1 MSKFKIAVYA
11 ICKNEAQFV
20 DRWMDSMGEAD
31 EVYVTD
37 TGSSD
42 DTVKKLRDRGATV
55 NIINLNPWR
64 FDVARNISLSFVSKD
79 IDICVCTDLD
89 EVLEPGWRNLLEKA
103 WTPQTTRLKY
113 MYTWSFNPDG
123 TPGVTFWYEKI
134 HQRQYFR
141 WIHPVHEVLQY
152 YGSESDVY
160 SWEGKIQLN
169 HYPDPSKSRGQ
180 YLTLLEMSVK
190 EDPDDDRNVHY
201 LGREYMYYGMWD
213 KCIETLKK
221 HIEMPTAYWK
231 DERSASMRFI
241 ARAYKAKN
249 DLIESANWLYRA
261 IAEAPHL
268 REPYVE
274 MAQLAYE
281 ERDWPRVYH
290 MVEETLKI
298 KVRPSTYINE
308 ASSWDFTIHDL
319 GALSGYELGLYEK
332 SLDFAKMAAE
342 MSPNDQRLK
351 NNLELIRQKQDSRIA
366 ICNKTSL
373 NNLNIWSFITRIIEF
388 LKKH

>member
-1 MSKFKIAVYA
+1 MSKYKVAVYA
-11 ICKNEAQFV
+11 ICKNEAHFV
-20 DRWMDSMGEAD
+20 DRWMDSMDEAD

-37 TGSSD
+37 TGSAD
-42 DTVKKLRDRGATV
+42 DTVQKLRERGAIV
-55 NIINLNPWR
+55 NIINMNPWR
-64 FDVARNISLSFVSKD
+64 FDVARNISLSFVPMN

-89 EVLEPGWRNLLEKA
+89 EILEPGWRDLLEKA

-113 MYTWSFNPDG
+113 MYTWSFNADG

-134 HQRQYFR
+134 HKRQNFR

-152 YGSESDVY
+152 YGAESDVY
-160 SWEGKIQLN
+160 SQEGKIKLN
-169 HYPDPSKSRGQ
+169 HYPDPAKSRGQ
-180 YLTLLEMSVK
+180 YLPLLEMSVK
-190 EDPDDDRNVHY
+190 EAPDDDRNMHY
-201 LGREYMYYGMWD
+201 LGREYMYYGMWE

-241 ARAYKAKN
+241 ARGYKSKN
-249 DLIESANWLYRA
+249 NLLEAAIWLYRA

-274 MAQLAYE
+274 MALLAYD

-298 KVRPSTYINE
+298 KERPATYINE
-308 ASSWDFTIHDL
+308 ASSWNFTIYDL
-319 GALSGYELGLYEK
+319 GALSCYELGLYEK
-332 SLDFAKMAAE
+332 SLDFAKTAVA
-342 MSPNDQRLK
+342 MSPNDKRLK
-351 NNLELIRQKQDSRIA
+351 NNLELIQKKIND
-366 ICNKTSL
+366 K
-373 NNLNIWSFITRIIEF
+373 
-388 LKKH
+388 